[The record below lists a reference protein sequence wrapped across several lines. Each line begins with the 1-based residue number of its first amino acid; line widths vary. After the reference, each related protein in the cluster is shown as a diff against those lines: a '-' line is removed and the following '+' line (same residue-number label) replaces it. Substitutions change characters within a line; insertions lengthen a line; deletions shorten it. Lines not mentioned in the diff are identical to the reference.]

1 ITVGSPDEVKSM
13 LTRLIDFLK
22 GENIIALS
30 TSLSMMGRIET
41 DAGVS
46 SLMDTWIDLQ
56 AIEINGERNRTIDI
70 IKARGMDHSNQ
81 VREFQLSDDGI
92 EIVDVYLGPKGM
104 LTGSA
109 RVSQMALENAQD
121 LMREQDIERKQRE
134 IERKRKTM
142 EAQITE
148 IKSQFETE
156 EEELER
162 TLHQEEQKEDIL
174 KGDRVEMA
182 RMRKANGEGIKNG

>member
-1 ITVGSPDEVKSM
+1 
-13 LTRLIDFLK
+13 
-22 GENIIALS
+22 
-30 TSLSMMGRIET
+30 
-41 DAGVS
+41 
-46 SLMDTWIDLQ
+46 
-56 AIEINGERNRTIDI
+56 
-70 IKARGMDHSNQ
+70 
-81 VREFQLSDDGI
+81 
-92 EIVDVYLGPKGM
+92 
-104 LTGSA
+104 
-109 RVSQMALENAQD
+109 QD

-142 EAQITE
+142 EAQVTE
-148 IKSQFETE
+148 IKSQFEAE